1 MKRRR
6 VPSRGSGARSRSV
19 FIRGGL
25 YGAARGGLSGLTLA
39 TEDAVLLRAII
50 FDIDGTLVDTNELHT
65 DCWLEAFAHF
75 GKTIDRDVMR
85 HQIGKG
91 GDLLVPD
98 LLSAK
103 EMRRFGEELKEYR
116 GELYKEK
123 YLSRARPFPESRKTL
138 ETLAAHG
145 IKLALGSSSNADEV
159 QYYTQL
165 LGVGPLLE
173 GSTSKKDAQ
182 FSKPSPEIFQA
193 ALERVGDDGS
203 RTFAVGDTPY
213 DVLAAHRTPLPI
225 IAVLCGGFERALLSK
240 AEYIFEDVAQIAQEL
255 ERLDEYFAEE

>member
-1 MKRRR
+1 
-6 VPSRGSGARSRSV
+6 V
-19 FIRGGL
+19 
-25 YGAARGGLSGLTLA
+25 LA
-39 TEDAVLLRAII
+39 TSNGVLLRAII
-50 FDIDGTLVDTNELHT
+50 FDIDGTLVDSNELHI

-75 GKTIDRDVMR
+75 GKKIGRDVMR

-98 LLSAK
+98 LLNAK
-103 EMRRFGEELKEYR
+103 EMRKFGEPLKKYR
-116 GELYKEK
+116 GELYKTK
-123 YLSRARPFPESRKTL
+123 YMPEAKPFPEARPAL
-138 ETLAAHG
+138 ETLHERG
-145 IKLALGSSSNADEV
+145 IKLALGSSSNAEEV

-165 LGVGPLLE
+165 LGVGELLE

-225 IAVLCGGFERALLSK
+225 IAVLCGGFERQVLSK
-240 AEYIFEDVAQIAQEL
+240 AELIFENVAQIVREL
-255 ERLDEYFAEE
+255 ERLDEYLAED